1 MTDTP
6 PALPEPLS
14 QLDRIEQKVN
24 LIFELLLAFGEED
37 EEQEDG
43 PTIDLD
49 GQVAGGAR
57 DQSQSLG

>member
-14 QLDRIEQKVN
+14 QLDRIEQKVD
-24 LIFELLLAFGEED
+24 LISELLLRIWD
-37 EEQEDG
+37 EEEEPDG

-57 DQSQSLG
+57 DQSQGLG